1 MIDRPIKSDTYEV
14 NANDF
19 SVAGKVSSD
28 IKKDLKKLNIN
39 PKIIRKIA
47 IVSYEAE
54 INIIIHSKGGKIVF
68 ELYEDRIVITSKD
81 RGPGISDIELA
92 MKEGYSTATNEV
104 RELGFGAGMGL
115 PNMNRW
121 ADEFKIES
129 SSKGTLIRM
138 TIFL

>member
-1 MIDRPIKSDTYEV
+1 MIDRPIKSDTYTI

-28 IKKDLKKLNIN
+28 IKKDLKKLSIN

-54 INIIIHSKGGKIVF
+54 INIIIHSRGGKIVF

>member
-1 MIDRPIKSDTYEV
+1 MINIPIKSDTYII

-28 IKKDLKKLNIN
+28 IKKDLKKLGIH
-39 PKIIRKIA
+39 PKIIRRTA
-47 IVSYEAE
+47 IVCYESE
-54 INIIIHSKGGKIVF
+54 INIIIHSIGGKIVF
-68 ELYEDRIVITSKD
+68 ELYEDRIVINSED

-121 ADEFKIES
+121 ADEFRIES
-129 SSKGTLIRM
+129 SSKGTLIKM

>member
-1 MIDRPIKSDTYEV
+1 MINIPIKSDTYII

-28 IKKDLKKLNIN
+28 IKKDLKKLGIH
-39 PKIIRKIA
+39 PKIIRRTA
-47 IVSYEAE
+47 IVCYESE
-54 INIIIHSKGGKIVF
+54 INIIIHSIGGKIVF
-68 ELYEDRIVITSKD
+68 ELYEDRIVINSED

-92 MKEGYSTATNEV
+92 MKEGYSTATDEV

-121 ADEFKIES
+121 ADEFRIES
-129 SSKGTLIRM
+129 SGKGTLIKM